1 MALARWGALVV
12 LACVVHACH
21 AETNTTNATNTS
33 AAPTTP
39 AFVDAK
45 ICEEGGEGTFFPAI
59 EDEYKWSRG
68 TKIVLYFLGM
78 IWGFA
83 GVGILADTF
92 MTAIE
97 HITAKESVELDEQ
110 GNQTFIKV
118 WNPTVANLT
127 LMALGSSAPEILL
140 SLTDTIGAKK
150 FYAGALGPSTI
161 VGSAA
166 FNLLVIIA
174 VCTYSLEDYKRISQ
188 YEVYLVTAI
197 CSVFAYVWLL
207 IILAGISPDIIQ
219 PWEAVVTLLFFP
231 ILVGVCYMLDAR
243 KCCFQTGKGQ
253 EAGDPLDLKQ
263 REQERVIMIDR
274 IENTDGTTENV
285 GFRQRAN
292 DDKVNRDIH
301 HQLVRVRQGLQT
313 TTSDDLEERPLTD
326 DEKEELKKL
335 LIEKQATKG
344 QSRAAYR
351 VQADKRLKG
360 KKMEMVT
367 ETRGVEEVFDDTP
380 KHLPPPPQFNPQD
393 DTSMGYVT
401 FAKDKAELLEGGSD
415 AALRMPSGN
424 AAVYLALHRIGAG
437 KNAPDMHVR
446 WATKGNT
453 ATSDKDFVAEEDGL
467 VVFGAGE
474 SQKIISVEI
483 IDDDIFETDEI
494 FHVRLLDEDDEENNA
509 KQRRSSSFAPSLED
523 SKAMQKSLSQ
533 SKIIGDVGAIIRQ
546 VDVTILNDDDMK
558 TFSDRMTHLLNFNSH
573 RFSLGKD
580 HWKDQFI
587 DELSFPAAEE
597 TIYTKLIFIILLPFA
612 FCNALC
618 PPVSI
623 GGGWPCFGMSL
634 AFVGLITACI
644 GDIASLFGCSLGIS
658 DEITAITFVALGTSL
673 PDTFAS
679 KTAALNEDDADAAIT
694 NVTGS
699 NSVNVFL
706 GLGLSW
712 TVASFYWM
720 FAPDAKKAE
729 WRLRYPDQVE
739 DWPDTAFYMP
749 AGNLVFSVTVFTC
762 CSLVA
767 FAVLHIQRVY
777 LPPGDYEEGGELGGP
792 RGKVVA
798 VFFVFMWL
806 LYIVLSSLK
815 SEGIIS

>member
-1 MALARWGALVV
+1 MAFVRLGLLLAV
-12 LACVVHACH
+12 LACAAHVCLATNH
-21 AETNTTNATNTS
+21 TNTTT
-33 AAPTTP
+33 APFVP
-39 AFVDAK
+39 YVDAK
-45 ICEEGGEGTFFPAI
+45 ICEEGGGGTFFPAI
-59 EDEYKWSRG
+59 EDEYKWAKG
-68 TKIVLYFLGM
+68 TKVVLYFLGM

-97 HITAKESVELDEQ
+97 HITAKEATELDEN
-110 GNQTFIKV
+110 GNQIFVKV

-174 VCTYSLEDYKRISQ
+174 VCTWALPEYKRITQ
-188 YEVYLVTAI
+188 YEVYLVTAV

-207 IILAGISPDIIQ
+207 IILAGISPDVIEL
-219 PWEAVVTLLFFP
+219 WEAIVTLLFFP
-231 ILVGVCYMLDAR
+231 ILVCICYMLDAR
-243 KCCFQTGKGQ
+243 KCCMQKPQGRGD
-253 EAGDPLDLKQ
+253 GDPLDLK
-263 REQERVIMIDR
+263 RDKDHVVMIDR
-274 IENTDGTTENV
+274 IENQDGTTEHV
-285 GFRQRAN
+285 GFRQRAG
-292 DDKVNRDIH
+292 DDKVNRDI
-301 HQLVRVRQGLQT
+301 QSSLVRVRQGLQT
-313 TTSDDLEERPLTD
+313 TTSDDLENRPLTD
-326 DEKEELKKL
+326 AEKEQLKSL

-351 VQADKRLKG
+351 VQANKRLKG

-367 ETRGVEEVFDDTP
+367 EQRGVEEMFDDTP
-380 KHLPPPPQFNPQD
+380 KHLPPPPPFNPQD

-415 AALRMPSGN
+415 AALRMPSNN
-424 AAVYLALHRIGAG
+424 AAVYLALNRVGAG

-467 VVFGAGE
+467 VVFSSGE

-509 KQRRSSSFAPSLED
+509 KQRRSSSFAPSLQD
-523 SKAMQKSLSQ
+523 SIEMQRSLSQ
-533 SKIIGDVGAIIRQ
+533 SKVIGDVGSIIRQ

-573 RFSLGKD
+573 RFSMGKD

-597 TIYTKLIFIILLPFA
+597 TIYTKIIFIILLPFA
-612 FCNALC
+612 FMNALC
-618 PPVSI
+618 PPVTI
-623 GGGWPCFGMSL
+623 GGGWPCFFVSL
-634 AFVGLITACI
+634 GFVGIVTACI

-720 FAPDAKKAE
+720 FASDSKKDE
-729 WRLRYPDQVE
+729 WRARYPDMVE

-767 FAVLHIQRVY
+767 FAVLHVQRVY
-777 LPPGDYEEGGELGGP
+777 VTGDYEQGGELGGP
-792 RGKVVA
+792 RRKIVS

-806 LYIVLSSLK
+806 LYIILSSLK